1 MIWRPGL
8 MWRTLEHLATIT
20 GVTDKLLEAPEN
32 VAAQLTE
39 QEEPADDK
47 PEI

>member
-8 MWRTLEHLATIT
+8 MWRTLLILATIT
-20 GVTDKLLEAPEN
+20 GVTERVLEEPEN
-32 VAAQLTE
+32 VAAQLTAHD
-39 QEEPADDK
+39 EPADDK